1 MRLSYQHRS
10 SYPQPVR
17 AHATLL
23 GVPSGIAGV
32 KNTLSLMRQLIRQ
45 YKKDIV
51 IRQFALAIVDG
62 QKQKNFHAEVK
73 KLFEF
78 VRDRIRYVKDVNEI
92 ETLQTPTKTLEIK
105 QGDCDDK
112 VMLLAALL
120 ESIGH
125 PTRLVAVGFNYRIFS
140 HVFLQTKIGHNWI
153 SLDST
158 EPVQAGWQPPNIIS
172 KMIRNN

>member
-1 MRLSYQHRS
+1 MLRS
-10 SYPQPVR
+10 SIYPNPIL

-45 YKKDIV
+45 YKKNIV
-51 IRQFALAIVDG
+51 IRQLALAIVDG
-62 QKQKNFHAEVK
+62 QKQKNFHAEIR

-78 VRDRIRYVKDVNEI
+78 VRDRIRYVKDVNQV

-112 VMLLAALL
+112 VMLLASLL

-125 PTRLVAVGFNYRIFS
+125 PTRLIAVGFRRNIFS
-140 HVFLQTKIGHNWI
+140 HVFLQTRLGHNWI

-158 EPVQAGWQPPNIIS
+158 EPVHMGWQPPGIMTR
-172 KMIRNN
+172 MIRNN